1 MAVAGGFRSGI
12 ERGGSAPTGGARG
25 RDVVG
30 NAGATADVV
39 GRDDCLSPSLRPA
52 VGGGNEPLRA
62 LSAIDDMAVFD
73 ACGWPVSG
81 SRLSP
86 C

>member
-1 MAVAGGFRSGI
+1 MAEAGGLRSGI

-30 NAGATADVV
+30 IAGATADVV
-39 GRDDCLSPSLRPA
+39 GRDDCVPLSPRPA

-73 ACGWPVSG
+73 VCG
-81 SRLSP
+81 
-86 C
+86 